1 MNQNQSTSSTAIH
14 RMVEACRKG
23 SYELLITRM
32 SSGWAV
38 MGGSQFLVG
47 YSLLLPDPVVPH
59 LNAMEST
66 HRDQFL
72 KDMATLGDTVLA
84 VTGAL
89 RINYAMFGNTE
100 PVLHAHIIPRYANE
114 APELRTSHPWAYD
127 WDAAAPFSLSTHGEL
142 LGKLQKKLKG
152 V

>member
-1 MNQNQSTSSTAIH
+1 MSSSAPTAIH

-23 SYELLITRM
+23 SYELLIARM
-32 SSGWAV
+32 ASGWAI
-38 MGGSQFLVG
+38 MGGSQFLTG

-59 LNAMEST
+59 LNAMELS

-72 KDMATLGDTVLA
+72 KDMAALGDAVLA

-100 PVLHAHIIPRYANE
+100 PALHAHVIPRYADE
-114 APELRTSHPWAYD
+114 VPELRMAHPWAYD
-127 WDAAAPFSLSTHGEL
+127 WDAAIPFSQQVHGEL
-142 LGKLQKKLKG
+142 LMKLRAALK
-152 V
+152 